1 MTGLASGDPAA
12 RKRREAIETFVAA
25 LVKSSRTIILYKPGH
40 TLIAQVV
47 ERVLGLLRNAVGD
60 EPNIQLD
67 IKAKQVLVEGE
78 ALAEL
83 PELVSFAVS
92 LHTLGI
98 GQLLLTARV
107 GPEGLE
113 QFMRILTWKA
123 DEKRTLTDLQK
134 AVAET
139 RIDGLQVISIM
150 SFIVTGEEEEVVQ
163 KIGQL
168 SEEELLALEAARSL
182 PDFLHLLL
190 RQNERLT
197 SREAD
202 QLTALYDGA
211 LGGLTPVEDLE
222 AQVPWG
228 LYDARVRA
236 RWDALRADL
245 AGRTRWTRDALVSQ
259 LSILDLSDRAFLAG
273 HASHDAA
280 ASARHALSAVHSL
293 LDKPVGERQ
302 PRFALQAYV
311 RLLDDMSRA
320 GSVEGLLA
328 EFGLWRRKSSDQ
340 RWAAYLAALRPQVE
354 DIVPRPAVAEGMVRR
369 LSERG
374 TEAGVTEE
382 LRDFALSL
390 GPAVMPLLVDELRR
404 TTDKD
409 AQKALAALLAALS
422 HTLGAGAVA
431 EALGDE
437 DYFVV
442 LQALAILDEISYPQ
456 LSEKAAPL
464 LRHPHPKT
472 RAAVVRSLGRS
483 GTIQAALAL
492 GAFIGEGQFPEE
504 ARLAAMSLSLMQGVE
519 AGKLLVAA
527 YGANEDYATRVA
539 IATTLSR
546 QASPEV
552 EVFLESI
559 TRQTFRQWLKGLFG
573 RLTGA
578 PRDLRE
584 AALRALAEV
593 RKELHGAKG

>member
-1 MTGLASGDPAA
+1 MAGTTSDPAA
-12 RKRREAIETFVAA
+12 RKRREAIETLIAA

-40 TLIAQVV
+40 TLIGQVV
-47 ERVLGLLRNAVGD
+47 ERVLGMLRGAVGD

-67 IKAKQVLVEGE
+67 IKAKQVLVDEE
-78 ALAEL
+78 PLTEL

-98 GQLLLTARV
+98 GQVLLTARL

-123 DEKRTLTDLQK
+123 DEKRTLSDLQK

-139 RIDGLQVISIM
+139 RIDGLQIISIM

-168 SEEELLALEAARSL
+168 SEEELLALEAARTL

-202 QLTALYDGA
+202 QLTALFDGA
-211 LGGLTPVEDLE
+211 LEGLSAVEDLE
-222 AQVPWG
+222 AQVPWS

-236 RWDALRADL
+236 RWDGLRADL
-245 AGRTRWTRDALVSQ
+245 AGRTLWTRAPLVSE
-259 LSILDLSDRAFLAG
+259 LSLLDRGDRAFLAG
-273 HASHDAA
+273 HASHDAG
-280 ASARHALSAVHSL
+280 ASARHALSSVHAL
-293 LDKPVGERQ
+293 LDSPVGERQ

-320 GSVEGLLA
+320 GNVEGLLG
-328 EFGLWRRKSSDQ
+328 EFGLWRSKSSDP
-340 RWAAYLAALRPQVE
+340 RWGAHLAALRPQVE
-354 DIVPRPAVAEGMVRR
+354 GVVPRAAVAEGMVRR

-374 TEAGVTEE
+374 AEAGVTEE

-404 TTDKD
+404 TTDKS
-409 AQKALAALLAALS
+409 AQKALSALLAALS

-442 LQALAILDEISYPQ
+442 LQALAILDEIGYPQ

-472 RAAVVRSLGRS
+472 RSAVVRALGRS
-483 GTIQAALAL
+483 GTLPSAIAL
-492 GAFIGEGQFPEE
+492 GAFIGEGEFPEE
-504 ARLAAMSLSLMQGVE
+504 ARLGAMALSQMQGVE

-527 YGANEDYATRVA
+527 YGANEDYETRVA
-539 IATTLSR
+539 IATSLSR
-546 QASPEV
+546 QAGPEV
-552 EVFLESI
+552 ESFLESI

-584 AALRALAEV
+584 AALRSLAEV